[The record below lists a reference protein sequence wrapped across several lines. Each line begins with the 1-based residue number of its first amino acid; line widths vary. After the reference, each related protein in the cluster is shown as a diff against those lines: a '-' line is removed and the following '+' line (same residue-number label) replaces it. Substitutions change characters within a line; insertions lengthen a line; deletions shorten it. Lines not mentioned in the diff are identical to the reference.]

1 MKELVPFLII
11 LFLAY
16 ATGIFYV
23 LSMIEKPIW
32 RYMYKSSLF
41 PNEKLMRQIHG
52 QLKRLITLLP
62 PTMITSMFSSLL
74 LIVYQAITL
83 KSTPAMVL
91 AVFFMLGLGYLITF
105 LRSRIAGVKQIDSEA
120 EYATLNTGVIRL
132 AQLHHE
138 GLFIAVTSFL
148 LQLWV
153 AGTLL

>member
-1 MKELVPFLII
+1 
-11 LFLAY
+11 
-16 ATGIFYV
+16 
-23 LSMIEKPIW
+23 
-32 RYMYKSSLF
+32 
-41 PNEKLMRQIHG
+41 
-52 QLKRLITLLP
+52 
-62 PTMITSMFSSLL
+62 
-74 LIVYQAITL
+74 
-83 KSTPAMVL
+83 MVL
-91 AVFFMLGLGYLITF
+91 AVFFMLGLGYLIIF